1 MMSSTE
7 LVVRS
12 ATEGTGNGAARR
24 KETDMIKPE
33 NPYTKYLQNDSGRKK
48 ISVLWSVFEGDWADL
63 TIPQIAEVL
72 NTTPNCISA
81 YICRIK
87 RDTGYIVPY
96 VKRKVGRKPDE

>member
-1 MMSSTE
+1 
-7 LVVRS
+7 
-12 ATEGTGNGAARR
+12 
-24 KETDMIKPE
+24 MIKPE